1 MNQSQVNELRLALLQ
16 RDSYLGNNSNVA
28 PGRGSWVEDD
38 NMHRWCVASATT
50 VESTSPAFVPV
61 NLELVGKVYT
71 YGNYTGILGGRRSDN
86 KSFKL
91 RSTRRT
97 LCLTAPKDGF
107 SADYAVA
114 VSKLGH
120 MVNLRTKGGPA
131 EHLWQKGTAD
141 SVQPILRIGG
151 PVFANLQPGQA
162 KDSRILQ
169 LAPAADKDDRQWKE
183 VADECM
189 LTRLNVRDHTGGLIP
204 EVDIQS
210 ALSGA
215 TVLATVNLKSWR
227 WDKAKPTGF
236 TADIVS
242 IVILFRARPQTFV
255 AAPFPLLPHL
265 GPGKPA
271 VSAWATP
278 EVSTSTIAAV
288 STQEKKADGDT
299 STELDWVLP
308 STGSLNVASGE
319 KTTAKGKYV
328 EGGGSKRVRLDGAPF
343 YPAGDEYVKRDG
355 HWVVAG
361 QQPLS
366 YAPVKAGEVS
376 FAQSGAFCSAEEPG
390 QPVGHTLLTER
401 SPADILEDNV
411 PGRDLVLVAGVT
423 TTDSAEAVGGGTCN
437 LNDVCP
443 RQSASTAD
451 AKALVDLSTD
461 TTATDLPT
469 ATTEFT
475 FGAETA
481 SVGGDP
487 GVTSL
492 NANGKRPG
500 AAAKS
505 PPAKVSKRK

>member
-1 MNQSQVNELRLALLQ
+1 MKLMSSQ
-16 RDSYLGNNSNVA
+16 
-28 PGRGSWVEDD
+28 
-38 NMHRWCVASATT
+38 
-50 VESTSPAFVPV
+50 
-61 NLELVGKVYT
+61 
-71 YGNYTGILGGRRSDN
+71 
-86 KSFKL
+86 
-91 RSTRRT
+91 
-97 LCLTAPKDGF
+97 
-107 SADYAVA
+107 
-114 VSKLGH
+114 
-120 MVNLRTKGGPA
+120 
-131 EHLWQKGTAD
+131 
-141 SVQPILRIGG
+141 
-151 PVFANLQPGQA
+151 NLQPGQA
-162 KDSRILQ
+162 KDSHILE

-278 EVSTSTIAAV
+278 EVSTSTVAAV

-308 STGSLNVASGE
+308 STGSLNVTSGE

-390 QPVGHTLLTER
+390 QPEGHTLLTER

-423 TTDSAEAVGGGTCN
+423 TTDSAEAVGGVRYVQLFAVTTVKAFGS
-437 LNDVCP
+437 VA
-443 RQSASTAD
+443 ASTAD

-469 ATTEFT
+469 VTTEFT